1 MDSKQQSNSS
11 SNEQVIIS
19 LQDVQK
25 NYGRRLVLHVPEFS
39 VRAGEAVA
47 LVGQNGSGKS
57 TLLRLLAGSTRQ
69 TRGRVGR
76 STAWRQARIGAVP
89 QSGGINPDLTVSANL
104 RMYRRLY
111 GRDSSVKLSDRTLVR
126 EFGLVDFLEE
136 RAGNLSGGFKRILA
150 IVSMLDVAPDGLLLD
165 EPFSGLDRHHSERL
179 LQILNDRGRRLLFL
193 VVTGHADGHL
203 PRVDRRLTLLQGHP
217 Q

>member
-1 MDSKQQSNSS
+1 MESKQESNC
-11 SNEQVIIS
+11 SNDRQVVVS

-25 NYGRRLVLHVPEFS
+25 NYGQRPVLHVPEFTL
-39 VRAGEAVA
+39 RAGETVA

-57 TLLRLLAGSTRQ
+57 TLFRLLAGTSRQ
-69 TRGRVGR
+69 TKGQIHR
-76 STAWRQARIGAVP
+76 STAWWQARVGVVP

-111 GRDSSVKLSDRTLVR
+111 GRSVTVNLSDRDLVQD
-126 EFGLVDFLEE
+126 FGLVDFLEE

-165 EPFSGLDRHHSERL
+165 EPFSGLDRQHSAKL
-179 LQILNDRGRRLLFL
+179 LQVLNDRGRQSLFL
-193 VVTGHADGHL
+193 VVTGHSDDHL
-203 PRVDRRLTLLQGHP
+203 PRVDRKLTLVHGHLQ
-217 Q
+217 